1 MAWGLDEDIYYIA
14 INVKWLKWAIKAEE
28 QVCRYHSIS
37 EHLLDIGK
45 LTRMPS
51 YVAVA

>member
-1 MAWGLDEDIYYIA
+1 MIKKY
-14 INVKWLKWAIKAEE
+14 AIKAEE

-37 EHLLDIGK
+37 EHLLDIGT

-51 YVAVA
+51 HIAVA